1 LVRAVI
7 CFAFSYLCKKD
18 IYPSILIKIENPII
32 QVILDK
38 KGLEMEAIEATV
50 VSTVP
55 VGMFDDPLFSSL
67 KELTYEQ
74 LLTNM
79 IETID
84 ALDLKELTDSDFKE
98 VALLKVK
105 NKQNLH
111 NLVLLFGESWRRE
124 PLGMDPIIITVIM
137 NFLEDEQC
145 VFCNETKSIDYCL
158 HTFGPPGQT
167 EPYRNYLRVR
177 GIYVTRTSL
186 FCSPCKIKHSLKT
199 TRQNA
204 DEIEIKLIDEV
215 KGWLDMRKI
224 VSYRRLRTD
233 IKAIRP
239 GFELRLLDMQMV
251 KGAMLKILTTPLLT
265 KELEECMDEIL
276 DLNGNKISQM
286 KDYLTEEQ
294 YRFVR
299 SGNHFEEFPKQQ
311 ELLTN
316 LKKMRD
322 ALKPKVTPVALHVL
336 S

>member
-1 LVRAVI
+1 
-7 CFAFSYLCKKD
+7 
-18 IYPSILIKIENPII
+18 
-32 QVILDK
+32 
-38 KGLEMEAIEATV
+38 MEAIEAIEATEAT

-74 LLTNM
+74 LLSNT
-79 IETID
+79 IELID

-111 NLVLLFGESWRRE
+111 NLVLLLGEVWRRE
-124 PLGMDPIIITVIM
+124 ALGMDPFIIKVIM
-137 NFLEDEQC
+137 LFLEDEQC
-145 VFCNETKSIDYCL
+145 VFCNETKSIDYCA
-158 HTFGPPGQT
+158 HNQSPNSSPSPYYCPPYHNGFKQA
-167 EPYRNYLRVR
+167 R
-177 GIYVTRTSL
+177 GIYLTYTSL
-186 FCSPCKIKHSLKT
+186 VCSPCKIKHS
-199 TRQNA
+199 TRVKEQPKEMIE
-204 DEIEIKLIDEV
+204 EIEIKLIDGV
-215 KGWLDMRKI
+215 KGWLDTRKI
-224 VSYRRLRTD
+224 LNYKDLRTKIQSIRPSFERRLLE
-233 IKAIRP
+233 IS
-239 GFELRLLDMQMV
+239 MV
-251 KGAMLKILTTPLLT
+251 KDAMLKILTTPLLT

-286 KDYLTEEQ
+286 KEYLTEEQ

-322 ALKPKVTPVALHVL
+322 KLKC
-336 S
+336 